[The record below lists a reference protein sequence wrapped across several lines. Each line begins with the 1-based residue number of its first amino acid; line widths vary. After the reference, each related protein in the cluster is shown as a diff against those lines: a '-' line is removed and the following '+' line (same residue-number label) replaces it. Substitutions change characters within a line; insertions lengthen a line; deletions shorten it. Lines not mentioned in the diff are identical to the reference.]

1 MNKIEEIVANA
12 VSYIGQR
19 ENAARNNSGFLDPA
33 FEAEMKEEGWQKS
46 WAWCAIF
53 AKVVFKNV
61 FPERAAELDKLF
73 SPSAVQ
79 TFRNFKN
86 AGHAISNVPT
96 AGALVI
102 WQTMDDGKAMA
113 TGHVGIVVS
122 VANPLT
128 FETVEGNTSGEG
140 VREGWILAKR
150 DRKVI
155 PDVKNGLKIMGFIHV

>member
-33 FEAEMKEEGWQKS
+33 FEVEMKEEGWQKS

-96 AGALVI
+96 AGRGA
-102 WQTMDDGKAMA
+102 
-113 TGHVGIVVS
+113 
-122 VANPLT
+122 
-128 FETVEGNTSGEG
+128 
-140 VREGWILAKR
+140 
-150 DRKVI
+150 
-155 PDVKNGLKIMGFIHV
+155 